1 MEGEGI
7 NSSKNGTLLLQHCM
21 YLTDILGS
29 DFGFD
34 FDACRNKIDLIILDL
49 TNG

>member
-1 MEGEGI
+1 M
-7 NSSKNGTLLLQHCM
+7 LLQNSM
-21 YLTDILGS
+21 YLTDVLGT

-49 TNG
+49 TNNWTKIWIDKYFEA